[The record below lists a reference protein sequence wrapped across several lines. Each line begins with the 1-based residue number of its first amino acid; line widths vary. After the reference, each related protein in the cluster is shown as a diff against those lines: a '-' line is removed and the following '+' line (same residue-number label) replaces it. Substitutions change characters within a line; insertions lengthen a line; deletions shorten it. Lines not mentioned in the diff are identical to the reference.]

1 MKAQYTGTYGMQE
14 KQQPQDF
21 DDLLISH
28 DILNMQ
34 GLNVVSKMRYLKLT
48 SV

>member
-1 MKAQYTGTYGMQE
+1 MKAQYTGTYGM
-14 KQQPQDF
+14 QQPQDF